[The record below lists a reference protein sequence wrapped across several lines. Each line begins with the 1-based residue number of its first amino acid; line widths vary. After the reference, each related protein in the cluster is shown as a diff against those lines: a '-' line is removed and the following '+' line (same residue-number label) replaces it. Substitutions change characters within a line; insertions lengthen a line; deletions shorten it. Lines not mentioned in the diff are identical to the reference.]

1 MENWVTGAVR
11 SWMGRGY
18 CVVMFDRE
26 RLIADAVRKQRR
38 DGIRLIAVSS
48 VFVVIGAVV
57 MLGLGH
63 PIGLLCLL
71 FFGGCLLIGIMQV
84 VGEERVAGRILLVIA
99 ASIAAV
105 GCAIA
110 VILESM
116 GVRVIGG
123 WRASPGFVIPVM
135 AISAVFYFV
144 GAVVALVQLVRFVR
158 GDWARPPRR
167 SRRRFEG

>member
-1 MENWVTGAVR
+1 
-11 SWMGRGY
+11 MGRGY

-84 VGEERVAGRILLVIA
+84 VGEGAG
-99 ASIAAV
+99 
-105 GCAIA
+105 C
-110 VILESM
+110 
-116 GVRVIGG
+116 
-123 WRASPGFVIPVM
+123 
-135 AISAVFYFV
+135 
-144 GAVVALVQLVRFVR
+144 GA
-158 GDWARPPRR
+158 DPPRH
-167 SRRRFEG
+167 RRIQCRGGRL